1 MNLITNKRRKT
12 EDRSMVLGM
21 TYYELIWYFLAYS
34 VIGWVVEVVYH
45 AVTQGRVVNR
55 GFLAGPVCP
64 VYGFGMIAVFGVIDS
79 AAGTTVDGIGTV
91 NAGLIF
97 LAGLVLA
104 SSIEFIAGWGLYHL
118 FHARWWDYR
127 KKPFNLGGYIC
138 LEFSIYWGIGA
149 LLVVRIL
156 HPVVDRFTAG
166 LLPQR
171 WGWPLLALMYAVWLA
186 DSVVTVLIVLGFN
199 KHLAELD
206 DLRTSMRMVSDDLSE
221 RIGTQTL
228 ESMQRIDESRV
239 QAALARAELRDAV
252 EEARENRAAL
262 NARRRREAEERARQL
277 RAAIR
282 KRHVF
287 GARRLMNA
295 FPGLDYENEVYNAI
309 MREIRTEIYGEGRG
323 EKTKGKNP
331 SA

>member
-1 MNLITNKRRKT
+1 
-12 EDRSMVLGM
+12 
-21 TYYELIWYFLAYS
+21 
-34 VIGWVVEVVYH
+34 
-45 AVTQGRVVNR
+45 
-55 GFLAGPVCP
+55 
-64 VYGFGMIAVFGVIDS
+64 MIAVFGVIDS

-156 HPVVDRFTAG
+156 HPVVNRFTAG

-287 GARRLMNA
+287 GARRLMKA
-295 FPGLDYENEVYNAI
+295 FPGLSYENEVYNAI

-323 EKTKGKNP
+323 EKTKGENP